1 MNNTIMNKILPLILT
16 ILIIIVLLNIFIYFV
31 ALMMPF
37 IIAFIISTLAYPI
50 KKRILKVRLGNA
62 FSSILALIIIFV
74 IIIALFYGL
83 GMIIKSN
90 GGYIANGIRDIIS
103 AVDRGLEN
111 LNQTVKEHYPK
122 FSNTE
127 FDTSFK
133 KIISSISEN
142 SVTIGKY
149 IFSYAKD
156 LPKAGLYIIITIIAS
171 FFTIIEYE
179 KIIALFKKIIHD
191 LPILKSIIDS
201 LKSSVFI
208 GMKSWFKAQ
217 LIIILFSSIICS
229 VGLLLSGYGYWLLLG
244 IIIAIAD
251 ALPII
256 GSGAFL
262 VPISLYN
269 IITGNF
275 YVAIIIFITYILVII
290 TRQMVEPRIVGK
302 SLGINP
308 LLTLIAIYLGF
319 KFGSLLGV
327 FIAIFLL
334 VIIVSLYKTRGEKN
348 DILY

>member
-1 MNNTIMNKILPLILT
+1 MNNTIINKILPLILT
-16 ILIIIVLLNIFIYFV
+16 ILVVVVLLNIFIYFL
-31 ALMMPF
+31 AIMMPF
-37 IIAFIISTLAYPI
+37 IIAFIIATLAYPI
-50 KKRILKVRLGNA
+50 KKKILKIKLGNA
-62 FSSILALIIIFV
+62 FSSILSLIIIFF
-74 IIIALFYGL
+74 IIVSIFYGL

-90 GGYIANGIRDIIS
+90 GGYIANGIKDIIS
-103 AVDRGLEN
+103 AVDNGLDN
-111 LNQTVKEHYPK
+111 LNQTLKAHYPK
-122 FSNTE
+122 MKNSE
-127 FDTSFK
+127 IDTSLK
-133 KIISSISEN
+133 KILSSLSEN
-142 SVTIGKY
+142 SLTIGKY

-179 KIIALFKKIIHD
+179 KVIAFFRKIIND
-191 LPILKSIIDS
+191 LPIVKTTIDK
-201 LKSSVFI
+201 LKSSAFI
-208 GMKSWFKAQ
+208 GMRSWFKAQ
-217 LIIILFSSIICS
+217 LIIIMFSSVICS
-229 VGLLLSGYGYWLLLG
+229 VGLLIAGYNYWLLLG

-262 VPISLYN
+262 IPISLYN

-334 VIIVSLYKTRGEKN
+334 VMIVGIYNTRGETN
-348 DILY
+348 DLLH